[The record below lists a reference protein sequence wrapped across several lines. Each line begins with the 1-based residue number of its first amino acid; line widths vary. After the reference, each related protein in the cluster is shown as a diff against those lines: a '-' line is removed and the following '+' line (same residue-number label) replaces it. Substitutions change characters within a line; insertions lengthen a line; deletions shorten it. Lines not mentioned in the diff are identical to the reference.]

1 MPNIF
6 QCTAIKKHIQYLLD
20 QNQKKDFSLMFMY
33 LPLIL
38 DRKEA
43 LNQYS
48 DHVHLHPIDVS
59 NEQLKA
65 LNDQED
71 FNPADLDHCSKRNK
85 SLEFSIRS

>member
-1 MPNIF
+1 
-6 QCTAIKKHIQYLLD
+6 
-20 QNQKKDFSLMFMY
+20 MF
-33 LPLIL
+33 
-38 DRKEA
+38 
-43 LNQYS
+43 N
-48 DHVHLHPIDVS
+48 LHPIDVS